1 MRLSLFSAVAL
12 TTFSSLVASV
22 PAAQV
27 EEWDMVVQQDAVAA
41 LEWAPGTVSRIGD
54 NTPVHTMTQWDWTD
68 CGNPTDAIEI
78 DSIKISPD
86 PPVPGKDLTIYASGK
101 VKTLITHGSYANV
114 VVKLG
119 LIKLLSKT
127 FDVCDELG
135 NANSTLRCPIDP
147 NTYKVEQT
155 VALPAEIP
163 RAKFVIQANVF
174 TQEDEPAACVNL
186 WINFLLPDRAE

>member
-1 MRLSLFSAVAL
+1 MRFSLVSAVAL

-27 EEWDMVVQQDAVAA
+27 EDWDMVVQQDAAAA
-41 LEWAPGTVSRIGD
+41 LEWAAGAVSRIGD
-54 NTPVHTMTQWDWTD
+54 DTPVHTMTQWSWTD
-68 CGNPTDAIEI
+68 CGHPTDAIEI

-86 PPVPGKDLTIYASGK
+86 PPVPGKDLTIYASGT
-101 VKTLITHGSYANV
+101 VKTLITYGSYANV

-119 LIKLLSKT
+119 LIKLVNKT
-127 FDVCDELG
+127 IDVCDELA
-135 NANSTLRCPIDP
+135 NANSTLQCPIDP
-147 NTYKVEQT
+147 NTYQVEQT

-163 RAKFVIQANVF
+163 RAKFVVQANVF
-174 TQEDEPAACVNL
+174 TQKDEPAACVNL